1 MSVEST
7 RKVIQRYVDS
17 KHTDMSVMAD
27 DVVFRN
33 MATGDEHRGPDSVK
47 QMLQY
52 IYHTAF
58 DADAINTKIIC
69 DDGKAVFEATFAGK
83 HVGEFA
89 GIPPTGKE
97 VSVPLAVSYDLEN
110 DRIKRARIYFETPV
124 LFEQLGASPPSPKP

>member
-17 KHTDMSVMAD
+17 KHTDMGVMAD

-33 MATGDEHRGPDSVK
+33 MATGDEHKGPEGVR

-58 DADAINTKIIC
+58 EADAVDTKIIA
-69 DDGKAVFEATFAGK
+69 DDNKAVLEGTFTGK
-83 HVGEFA
+83 HIGEFA
-89 GIPPTGKE
+89 GIPATGKE

-110 DRIKRARIYFETPV
+110 DKIKRARIYLETPV
-124 LFEQLGASPPSPKP
+124 LFAQLGQNPPGPK

>member
-33 MATGDEHRGPDSVK
+33 MATGDEHRGPDDVR

-69 DDGKAVFEATFAGK
+69 DENKAVLEGTFKGK
-83 HVGEFA
+83 HIGEFA

-124 LFEQLGASPPSPKP
+124 LFEQLGQSPPPSKA

>member
-33 MATGDEHRGPDSVK
+33 MATGDEARGPDGVQK
-47 QMLQY
+47 MIQY

-58 DADAINTKIIC
+58 DAHAIDTKIIC
-69 DDGKAVFEATFAGK
+69 DDGKAVLEGTFVGK

-89 GIPPTGKE
+89 GIPATGKE

-110 DRIKRARIYFETPV
+110 DRIKRARVYFETPV
-124 LFEQLGASPPSPKP
+124 LFEQIGASPPSPKP

>member
-33 MATGDEHRGPDSVK
+33 MATGDEARGPDGVQK
-47 QMLQY
+47 MIQY

-58 DADAINTKIIC
+58 DADAIDTKIIC
-69 DDGKAVFEATFAGK
+69 DDGKAVLEGTFVGK

-89 GIPPTGKE
+89 GIPPTGKD

-110 DRIKRARIYFETPV
+110 DRIKRARVYFETPV
-124 LFEQLGASPPSPKP
+124 LFEQIGASPPSPKP

>member
-7 RKVIQRYVDS
+7 RKVMQQYVDS

-33 MATGDEHRGPDSVK
+33 MATGDETRGPEGVR

-58 DADAINTKIIC
+58 DADAVSPKLVC
-69 DDGKAVFEATFAGK
+69 DDGRAVLEGTFKGK
-83 HVGEFA
+83 HIGEFA
-89 GIPPTGKE
+89 GIPATGKE
-97 VSVPLAVSYDLEN
+97 VEVPLAVSYDLEN
-110 DRIKRARIYFETPV
+110 DKIKRARVYFELPV
-124 LFEQLGASPPSPKP
+124 LFQQLGQSPPPQK

>member
-1 MSVEST
+1 MSAEST

-17 KHTDMSVMAD
+17 NHTDMGVMAD

-33 MATGDEHRGPDSVK
+33 MATGDEHKGPEAVR

-58 DADAINTKIIC
+58 DAHAINTKIIC
-69 DDGKAVFEATFAGK
+69 DDNKAVLEGTFKGT
-83 HVGEFA
+83 HIGEFA
-89 GIPPTGKE
+89 GIPATGKE

-110 DRIKRARIYFETPV
+110 DKIKRGRIYFETPV
-124 LFEQLGASPPSPKP
+124 LFEQLGQTPPTPK